1 LTLKWWTRRNKFRAR
16 LQKRA
21 LFSEPISPSRVR
33 WELKTNN
40 NQDFSSYG
48 DMVMRIKNE
57 NIVNLI
63 EELIDLKIR
72 QALLVKD
79 LSDTATYAQTQ
90 VDREAMQKVKLQ
102 LVQFLNN

>member
-1 LTLKWWTRRNKFRAR
+1 
-16 LQKRA
+16 
-21 LFSEPISPSRVR
+21 
-33 WELKTNN
+33 
-40 NQDFSSYG
+40 
-48 DMVMRIKNE
+48 MVMRIKNE